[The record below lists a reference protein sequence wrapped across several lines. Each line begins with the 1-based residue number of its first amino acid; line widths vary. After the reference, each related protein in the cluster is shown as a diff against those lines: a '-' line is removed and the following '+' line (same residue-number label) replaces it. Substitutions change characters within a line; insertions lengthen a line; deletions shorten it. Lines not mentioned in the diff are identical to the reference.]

1 MTVTYTFGDLS
12 LVPIVPIPTGLGTA
26 VAVTTPPVVHGYC
39 SGPNATSFNAILTTN
54 GSVTVLWHFEIYDAG
69 GTWLNSTAD
78 QSMVFAAAG
87 SQVFGS
93 DAYKRDCGSYVVKM
107 VTTCVNDM
115 PGQASCAE
123 VQP

>member
-12 LVPIVPIPTGLGTA
+12 LVPIVPISTGLGTA
-26 VAVTTPPVVHGYC
+26 VSVTSSPVVHGY
-39 SGPNATSFNAILTTN
+39 SGGPNATSFNAIITSN
-54 GSVTVLWHFEIYDAG
+54 GPVTVLWHFEIYYAG

-107 VTTCVNDM
+107 VTTCANDI